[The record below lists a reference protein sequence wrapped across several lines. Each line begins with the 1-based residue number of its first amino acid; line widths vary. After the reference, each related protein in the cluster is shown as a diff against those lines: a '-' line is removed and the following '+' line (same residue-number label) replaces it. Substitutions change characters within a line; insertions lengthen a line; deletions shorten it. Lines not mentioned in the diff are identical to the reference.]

1 MGNPIALQCI
11 TCGTQYGPSELEYTC
26 PACGPRRGTLEVV
39 YDYDALRQQL
49 TRDSF
54 AASGHASMWRY
65 LPLLPIADEHHIQ
78 PLRVGW
84 TPLYSFA
91 DIADELG
98 LSAFHVKDDGQNP
111 TASYKD
117 RASSLVV
124 IKALEKGK
132 PVVTCASTGNAAS
145 SLAGFSAAT
154 PLRTIIFVPKRAPEA
169 KVAQLLIYGA
179 TVFSVDGSYD
189 DAYDLAAEAA
199 AEFGWY
205 NRSAAMNPYL
215 VEGKKTGALEI
226 AEQLGWNPPDVVFIG
241 VGDGSVISGLCKGFD
256 ELGRLGLIDRIPKVI
271 GVQAEGSAPISASFS
286 QFDGSTVLIDD
297 IDATTVADSICVGK
311 PRDIVK
317 AVQYV
322 HRNQG
327 GFVTVSDDEILDA
340 ISVLAR
346 RTGVFAEPAGA
357 ASFAGLRKLVQESN
371 LQGKSAAIVIPG
383 TGLKDVSSARRIV
396 GDPTRV
402 APSLDEVKRYL

>member
-1 MGNPIALQCI
+1 MQCI
-11 TCGTQYGPSELEYTC
+11 SCGKQYGPNELEYTC
-26 PACGPRRGTLEVV
+26 PICGPRRGTLEVI
-39 YDYDALRQQL
+39 YDYEALRREI
-49 TRDSF
+49 TRETFSQ
-54 AASGHASMWRY
+54 SGRSSMWRY
-65 LPLLPIADEHHIQ
+65 LPILPVADDTHIQ

-84 TPLYSFA
+84 TPLYAFPELAS
-91 DIADELG
+91 ELG
-98 LSAFHVKDDGQNP
+98 LSALHVKDDGQNP

-124 IKALEKGK
+124 IKALEMKK

-154 PLRTIIFVPKRAPEA
+154 PLETIIFVPRRAPEA

-199 AEFGWY
+199 DEFGWY
-205 NRSAAMNPYL
+205 NRSAAVNPYM

-226 AEQLGWNPPDVVFIG
+226 AEQLGWNVPDVVFIG

-256 ELGRLGLIDRIPKVI
+256 ELHRLELIDRVPRVL
-271 GVQAEGSAPISASFS
+271 GVQAEGSAPIAASFDE
-286 QFDGSTVLIDD
+286 FDGGTVSIDD
-297 IDATTVADSICVGK
+297 IEAETVADSICVGK

-317 AVQYV
+317 AVRYV
-322 HRNQG
+322 HRNGG

-340 ISVLAR
+340 ISALAR
-346 RTGVFAEPAGA
+346 KTGVFAEPAGA
-357 ASFAGLRKLVQESN
+357 ASFAGLRKMAAAGDLAG
-371 LQGKSAAIVIPG
+371 LSAAIVISG
-383 TGLKDVSSARRIV
+383 NGLKDVSSARQIV
-396 GDPTRV
+396 GEPIAV
-402 APSLDEVKRYL
+402 APSLEEIKRYL